1 MPLYLSRTTST
12 GLRMIV
18 AMLVA
23 AFASSVSG
31 VHSARAFSGASGTGG
46 NRIAYGY
53 SPDGS
58 AESTDVWVMNGD
70 GSGAHPITQEPG
82 LDGFPAWAPHGRR
95 LVIASERQDP
105 NGYDHLYVLRD
116 DGSAIRQL
124 TADPEAVDLDPAWS
138 PSGGQIVFARDRVPP
153 DVVDFDIYV
162 IGIDGTGLSLV
173 AASGLFA
180 KQPTWSPDG
189 QWIAFSSDLPT
200 HGWAIFAV
208 RPDGSELH
216 RISARLAVAWDPSW
230 SPDGQTIALA
240 CNTSGDAAPE
250 ICVMNRDGTG
260 LRIITTGTANWVQS
274 DQPTWS
280 ADGTR
285 IVFHRWRNDGE
296 QDLWRVRP
304 DGSRLERLT
313 VGDGAEM
320 WPASSPSR

>member
-1 MPLYLSRTTST
+1 
-12 GLRMIV
+12 MIV

-23 AFASSVSG
+23 AFAAGVSG
-31 VHSARAFSGASGTGG
+31 AHSARAFSGARGS
-46 NRIAYGY
+46 RIAYGY

-70 GSGAHPITQEPG
+70 GAHPITQEPG

-105 NGYDHLYVLRD
+105 HGYDHLYVLRD
-116 DGSAIRQL
+116 DGSAIRRL
-124 TADPEAVDLDPAWS
+124 TADPEAIDLDPAWS
-138 PSGGQIVFARDRVPP
+138 PAGVQIAFARDRVPP

-162 IGIDGTGLSLV
+162 IGTDGTGLHLV
-173 AASGLFA
+173 AAGGLFA

-216 RISARLAVAWDPSW
+216 RVSARLAVAWDPSW

-240 CNTSGDAAPE
+240 CSTSGDTAPQ
-250 ICVMNRDGTG
+250 ICEMSTDGTG
-260 LRIITTGTANWVQS
+260 LRIITRGTANWVQS

-280 ADGTR
+280 ADGTW
-285 IVFHRWRNDGE
+285 IVFHRWRIDGE

-304 DGSRLERLT
+304 EGSHLERLT
-313 VGDGAEM
+313 LRGGAEM